1 MARYQK
7 THMITFRVTEDEYRD
22 LREKAAGNLSA
33 YCRRR
38 ILRDE
43 DRKREEKER
52 NLKELTY
59 QIRKI
64 GVNINQVTARINSGF
79 YYPQDAGR
87 LLRQL
92 EEVEGILQTVCLED
106 TATRM

>member
-1 MARYQK
+1 MVKYQK
-7 THMITFRVTEDEYRD
+7 THMITFRVTEAEYRE
-22 LREKAAGNLSA
+22 LRNKAPGNLSS
-33 YCRRR
+33 YCRRL

-43 DRKREEKER
+43 DIKRTEKEKD
-52 NLKELTY
+52 LKELTY

-64 GVNINQVTARINSGF
+64 GVNINQVTARINSGL

-92 EEVEGILQTVCLED
+92 EEVERILQTVSP
-106 TATRM
+106 